1 MRIFALTALAL
12 ALAAPAL
19 ARPAAGPA
27 DVDAAVAAP
36 GRPEAAVKLD
46 AGRKPAAVLRFAG
59 LKRGDHAL
67 DLFGGSGYFT
77 EIMARA
83 VGPEGRVVAWLPLA
97 ELDDKG
103 RAAWAELRGRAGNA
117 SFFVT
122 PNDALALP
130 AGAFDFAM
138 INLDYHDVY
147 WESAKYGFRRMDPEG
162 FLKTVYAA
170 LKPGATIAVIDHVG
184 EAGSD
189 PRALADKLHRIDPAI
204 IKADFQR
211 AGFVLDGESDLLR
224 NPADDHLKLVFDKAI
239 RGNTDRVFYRFR
251 KPRR

>member
-12 ALAAPAL
+12 ALAAPAA
-19 ARPAAGPA
+19 ARPTAAPA
-27 DVDAAVAAP
+27 DIDAAVADPA
-36 GRPEAAVKLD
+36 RPEAAVKLD
-46 AGRKPAAVLRFAG
+46 AGRKPAAVLKFAG

-83 VGPEGRVVAWLPLA
+83 VGPDGRVVAWLPLS

-103 RAAWAELRGRAGNA
+103 RAAWAELKGRVSNA

-130 AGAFDFAM
+130 EGAFDFAM

-147 WESAKYGFRRMDPEG
+147 WESAKFGFRRMDPEG

-184 EAGSD
+184 EPGSD
-189 PRALADKLHRIDPAI
+189 PRMLADKLHRIDPAV

-211 AGFVLDGESDLLR
+211 AGFVLEGESDLLR
-224 NPADDHLKLVFDKAI
+224 NPADDHSKLVFDKAI

-251 KPRR
+251 KPAK